1 MANVDGQWD
10 CVTKT
15 PMGEQKSVFTVVS
28 NGDSFTGSNAGP
40 MGTLDV
46 IDGKVDGDR
55 LSWKMELKVPMAM
68 VMDATATVDGD
79 TLKGEVKLGA
89 FGVAPM
95 SGTRKA

>member
-28 NGDSFTGSNAGP
+28 SGDTFTGSNAGP

-46 IDGKVDGDR
+46 IDGKVDGNM
-55 LSWKMELKVPMAM
+55 LTWKMELKVPMAM
-68 VMDATATVDGD
+68 MMDATATVDGD
-79 TLKGEVKLGA
+79 TLTGEVKLGA